1 MSTPAHTETTQ
12 TAAATTPAAA
22 GLPDVQFAQTGGFRT
37 AYYQGGPTSGTPI
50 ILLHGG
56 GAGAD
61 SVSNWE
67 RCFWRFAEFAP
78 TYAVDLVG
86 FGNSDA
92 PDPAAFAYT
101 QESRNIQLIAFV
113 EALGIG
119 PAHFIG
125 NSMGGATSLGVAMR
139 RPDLVE
145 SLVLMGSAGR
155 SAHMSDELKTII
167 NYDFTLDGMR
177 KVIAALANPGFIP
190 SEHQVSYRHEMSL
203 RPHLAAAYKATMGW
217 VREHGLQYPPADIAK
232 IKTRTLVVNGKED
245 KVVPIEQAFEFLTL
259 LENSTGYLVPHCR
272 HWAMIEYPELFTKIC
287 RDFFMDTTVYG
298 RTGA

>member
-1 MSTPAHTETTQ
+1 MTTSIHS
-12 TAAATTPAAA
+12 AAAQSSPAM
-22 GLPDVQFAQTGGFRT
+22 PDVQHVRTGDFNT
-37 AYYQGGPTSGTPI
+37 AYYHAGPTSGTPI
-50 ILLHGG
+50 VLIHGG

-92 PDPAAFAYT
+92 PDPETFAYT
-101 QESRNIQLIAFV
+101 QEARNSQIIAFV
-113 EALGIG
+113 GALGIR

-139 RPDLVE
+139 RPDLVS

-155 SAHMSDELKTII
+155 SSPHMSDALKVIV
-167 NYDFTLDGMR
+167 NYDFTLEGMR
-177 KVIAALANPGFIP
+177 RVIAALANPGFIP
-190 SEHQVSYRHEMSL
+190 SDEQVRHRYEMSV
-203 RPHLAAAYKATMGW
+203 RPQLAAAYKATMAW
-217 VREHGLQYPPADIAK
+217 VREHGLQYPPEEIAK
-232 IKTRTLVVNGKED
+232 VKTRTLVVNGKED
-245 KVVPIEQAFEFLTL
+245 QVVPMAQAFEFLTL
-259 LENSTGYLVPHCR
+259 LENSTGYLIPHCR

-287 RDFFMDTTVYG
+287 RDFFADTTNYG
-298 RTGA
+298 RSGV